1 MLLKNALVLA
11 LLLAAAVET
20 DAGHTVRGEKHNENT
35 RERRIKKTKKKK
47 TSPSSASS
55 SAGGAVVNG
64 GAATTRVGGAGGTT
78 NRAGGAGGAGGGK
91 KKKSGAGGKKS
102 GSGGQPVVNRFGT
115 PGGPSYTPQV
125 WSPGNL
131 RGSTIPNFDVG
142 QNGQPAEGPVPIG
155 TIGTIG
161 NKAGGGGPTYN
172 VYVQPVNTP
181 TTPGVTTG
189 WSGVNR
195 GGGNIAMTG
204 QQCQSSNPNKFRCCN
219 NEGSGACAAAG
230 FGDCCDS
237 FRNMCVN
244 TAGLDPTARSNLVC
258 KP

>member
-20 DAGHTVRGEKHNENT
+20 DAGGHTVRGEKRNENT
-35 RERRIKKTKKKK
+35 RERRIKKKTKKRK
-47 TSPSSASS
+47 TSPSSARS
-55 SAGGAVVNG
+55 SAGGAVGTG
-64 GAATTRVGGAGGTT
+64 GAATTRAGGTT
-78 NRAGGAGGAGGGK
+78 NRAGGTGGGK
-91 KKKSGAGGKKS
+91 KMKSGAGGNK
-102 GSGGQPVVNRFGT
+102 SGGQPVANRFGT

-131 RGSTIPNFDVG
+131 RGSTTPNFDVG
-142 QNGQPAEGPVPIG
+142 QDGQPAEGPVPIG
-155 TIGTIG
+155 SIG

-172 VYVQPVNTP
+172 VYVQPINTP

-189 WSGVNR
+189 WNGVNR
-195 GGGNIAMTG
+195 GGDIAMTG

-244 TAGLDPTARSNLVC
+244 RAGLDANALRNLVC

>member
-11 LLLAAAVET
+11 LLLAAAIET
-20 DAGHTVRGEKHNENT
+20 DAGHTVRGEKHNDNT
-35 RERRIKKTKKKK
+35 RERRIKKTKKKTK
-47 TSPSSASS
+47 PTNASS
-55 SAGGAVVNG
+55 SGGGAVGTGGATTPRAGGA
-64 GAATTRVGGAGGTT
+64 AGGTI
-78 NRAGGAGGAGGGK
+78 NRAGGAGGGK
-91 KKKSGAGGKKS
+91 KKKSGTGGKKS
-102 GSGGQPVVNRFGT
+102 GSGGQPIINRFGT

-131 RGSTIPNFDVG
+131 RGSTTPNFDVG
-142 QNGQPAEGPVPIG
+142 QNGQPAEGPVPIP
-155 TIGTIG
+155 IGSIG
-161 NKAGGGGPTYN
+161 NKAGGTGPTYN
-172 VYVQPVNTP
+172 VYIQPANTP

-237 FRNMCVN
+237 FRNICVN
-244 TAGLDPTARSNLVC
+244 TASLNPTARSNLVC